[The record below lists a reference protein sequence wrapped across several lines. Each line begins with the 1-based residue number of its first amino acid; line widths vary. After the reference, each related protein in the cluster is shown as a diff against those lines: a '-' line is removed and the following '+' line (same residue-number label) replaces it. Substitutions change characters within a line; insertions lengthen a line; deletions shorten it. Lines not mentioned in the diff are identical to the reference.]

1 MFRAGRR
8 VDGAYVQLIV
18 APTAAARGRTGY
30 VIARKVL
37 ARAVDRNRIRRKLR
51 EIVRAHRAALA
62 ALRRDHPREARREP
76 RRSRMPRP
84 PRRSSCSL
92 RCAAPRMKT
101 IFLALI
107 RAYQY
112 ALRPMLG
119 SNCRFYPS
127 CSDYAREAIEKH
139 GALRGL
145 WLAVRRVARCHPYHP
160 GGFDPVP

>member
-1 MFRAGRR
+1 
-8 VDGAYVQLIV
+8 
-18 APTAAARGRTGY
+18 
-30 VIARKVL
+30 
-37 ARAVDRNRIRRKLR
+37 
-51 EIVRAHRAALA
+51 
-62 ALRRDHPREARREP
+62 
-76 RRSRMPRP
+76 
-84 PRRSSCSL
+84 
-92 RCAAPRMKT
+92 MKT

-112 ALRPMLG
+112 LLRPMLG